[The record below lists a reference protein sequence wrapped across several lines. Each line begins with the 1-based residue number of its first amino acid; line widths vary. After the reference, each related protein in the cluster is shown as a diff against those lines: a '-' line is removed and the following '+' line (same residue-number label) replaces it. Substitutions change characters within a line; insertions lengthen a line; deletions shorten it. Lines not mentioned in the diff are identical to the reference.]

1 MGAGLPVC
9 VGGLRAVG
17 AKGGGLCRG
26 AVLGSQRSGLLARK
40 SLYCNTGAVFV
51 IELINVCCRLSVVV
65 NNDFIRGQLD
75 RKCFTQGPLGIR
87 GAKK

>member
-1 MGAGLPVC
+1 MGWGSKGLWGEGLRGVMGAGLPVC

-40 SLYCNTGAVFV
+40 GLYYNTGSVFFL
-51 IELINVCCRLSVVV
+51 E
-65 NNDFIRGQLD
+65 
-75 RKCFTQGPLGIR
+75 
-87 GAKK
+87 